1 MKSSIDTSF
10 KLTRRDDI
18 GATITEFRM
27 ITGMPTMLEVTQ
39 TLSGGGQKQK
49 VTFTLPEASIFRYA
63 LAEFQNFKRMSEN
76 LDQNENDPED
86 D

>member
-10 KLTRRDDI
+10 RLTRRDDI
-18 GATITEFRM
+18 GATITEFKM
-27 ITGMPTMLEVTQ
+27 ISGMPAILEVTQ
-39 TLSGGGQKQK
+39 TLSGGTQKQK

-76 LDQNENDPED
+76 LDENQDEED
-86 D
+86 